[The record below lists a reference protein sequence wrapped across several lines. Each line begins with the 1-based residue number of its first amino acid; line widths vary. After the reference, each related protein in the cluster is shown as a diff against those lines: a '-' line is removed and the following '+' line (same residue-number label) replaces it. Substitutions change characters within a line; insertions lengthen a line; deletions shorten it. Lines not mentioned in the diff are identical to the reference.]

1 MTNRE
6 VLRYKNIVADA
17 LNDYKWLHNGR
28 KPYCIF
34 MTLELYKII
43 TNNRVFMSNTK
54 IFEVDVKL
62 LNENGRK
69 FFLVEEM
76 YDLNIFDK

>member
-1 MTNRE
+1 MTNKE
-6 VLRYKNIVADA
+6 VMRYKNIVADA

-28 KPYCIF
+28 KPHCMF

-54 IFEVDVKL
+54 IFGVDVKL
-62 LNENGRK
+62 LNEKGIK
-69 FFLVEEM
+69 FFFVKEV

>member
-1 MTNRE
+1 MKNSE
-6 VLRYKNIVADA
+6 ILRYKNTIADT

-28 KPYCIF
+28 KPHCMF

-43 TNNRVFMSNTK
+43 TCNKVFMSNTK
-54 IFEVDVKL
+54 IFGVDVKL
-62 LNENGRK
+62 LNEKGIK
-69 FFLVEEM
+69 FFLVQEV

>member
-1 MTNRE
+1 MTNKE

-28 KPYCIF
+28 RPQFIF

-43 TNNRVFMSNTK
+43 THNRVFMLNTK
-54 IFEVDVKL
+54 IYGVDVKL
-62 LNENGRK
+62 LNEKGIK
-69 FFLVEEM
+69 FFLVQEV